1 MVTQQILVLYF
12 CVRIAVAQQIN
23 KYNLYGTYLLGCLTV
38 CLICLALIYY
48 VFKELTVK
56 SVILSILAIIGSWVS
71 IAAGGLIGI
80 LVLVQFMQDG
90 DDIPLW
96 KRD

>member
-1 MVTQQILVLYF
+1 MNDETHV
-12 CVRIAVAQQIN
+12 
-23 KYNLYGTYLLGCLTV
+23 
-38 CLICLALIYY
+38 
-48 VFKELTVK
+48 
-56 SVILSILAIIGSWVS
+56 
-71 IAAGGLIGI
+71 AAGGLIGI

>member
-1 MVTQQILVLYF
+1 MVI
-12 CVRIAVAQQIN
+12 
-23 KYNLYGTYLLGCLTV
+23 YLLGCLTV

-48 VFKELTVK
+48 VFKKLTVK

-71 IAAGGLIGI
+71 IATGGLIGI
-80 LVLVQFMQDG
+80 LVLQFMQDG

>member
-23 KYNLYGTYLLGCLTV
+23 KYNLYGNISFRMLDS
-38 CLICLALIYY
+38 CLALIYY
-48 VFKELTVK
+48 VFKKLTVK

-80 LVLVQFMQDG
+80 GAIYARRYTFMETCS
-90 DDIPLW
+90 
-96 KRD
+96 

>member
-1 MVTQQILVLYF
+1 MV
-12 CVRIAVAQQIN
+12 
-23 KYNLYGTYLLGCLTV
+23 TYLLGCLT
-38 CLICLALIYY
+38 
-48 VFKELTVK
+48 
-56 SVILSILAIIGSWVS
+56 
-71 IAAGGLIGI
+71 AGGLIGI

>member
-23 KYNLYGTYLLGCLTV
+23 KYNLYGNISFRMLDTV
-38 CLICLALIYY
+38 
-48 VFKELTVK
+48 
-56 SVILSILAIIGSWVS
+56 
-71 IAAGGLIGI
+71 GGLIGI

>member
-1 MVTQQILVLYF
+1 MV
-12 CVRIAVAQQIN
+12 
-23 KYNLYGTYLLGCLTV
+23 TYLLGCLTV

-48 VFKELTVK
+48 VFKKLTVK
-56 SVILSILAIIGSWVS
+56 SVILSILAIVGSWVS